1 MVELLPFRGIFSHQE
16 VELNH
21 SPLNMGFPGGS
32 DGEESVWR
40 CGLNPWVRKIPWRKE
55 WLPTPVFLPGRFH
68 GQRNMAGYSP

>member
-32 DGEESVWR
+32 DGEESV
-40 CGLNPWVRKIPWRKE
+40 CNVGDLGSVSGL
-55 WLPTPVFLPGRFH
+55 GRFPGGVH
-68 GQRNMAGYSP
+68 GNPL

>member
-32 DGEESVWR
+32 DGEESV
-40 CGLNPWVRKIPWRKE
+40 CNAGDVGSIP
-55 WLPTPVFLPGRFH
+55 G
-68 GQRNMAGYSP
+68 

>member
-40 CGLNPWVRKIPWRKE
+40 CGLNPWVRK
-55 WLPTPVFLPGRFH
+55 
-68 GQRNMAGYSP
+68 MAVLLFSLGEVLWKL